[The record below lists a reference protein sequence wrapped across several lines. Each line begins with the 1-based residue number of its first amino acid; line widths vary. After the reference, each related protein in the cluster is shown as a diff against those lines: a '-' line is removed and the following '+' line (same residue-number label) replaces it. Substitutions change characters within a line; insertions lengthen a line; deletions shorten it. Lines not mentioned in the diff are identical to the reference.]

1 MRYLAIECPA
11 ARGTWSCHPHVQGDG
26 PATKAYGTDRYATVY
41 EAALGAADVLVAA
54 DLDTWEAYEVPGDHK
69 DAGAASAAWAAVRM
83 GDTDPKPIARGQ
95 YRYDAD
101 GVAPVSVGV
110 VMLEGGR

>member
-1 MRYLAIECPA
+1 MRYIAIECPA
-11 ARGTWSCHPHVQGDG
+11 ARETWSCHAALESERPSFQ
-26 PATKAYGTDRYATVY
+26 VY
-41 EAALGAADVLVAA
+41 EAALAAADVLVAG
-54 DLDTWEAYEVPGDHK
+54 DLDTWEAYRVPGDHK
-69 DAGAASAAWAAVRM
+69 DAGAASAAWAKVRM
-83 GDTDPKPIARGQ
+83 GGTDPKPIARGQ

>member
-11 ARGTWSCHPHVQGDG
+11 ARDTWSCHKVYDECVPCAACVSS
-26 PATKAYGTDRYATVY
+26 AAYD
-41 EAALGAADVLVAA
+41 AADVLVAD

-83 GDTDPKPIARGQ
+83 GDTNPKPIAKGQ

-110 VMLEGGR
+110 VMLEVGR

>member
-11 ARGTWSCHPHVQGDG
+11 ARETWSCHEICGLT
-26 PATKAYGTDRYATVY
+26 ATDVY
-41 EAALGAADVLVAA
+41 DAVLASADVLVAG
-54 DLDTWEAYEVPGDHK
+54 DLDTWEAYRVPGDHK

-83 GDTDPKPIARGQ
+83 GDTDPKPIAKGQ

>member
-1 MRYLAIECPA
+1 MRYIAIECPA
-11 ARGTWSCHPHVQGDG
+11 ARETWSCHVGVPSL
-26 PATKAYGTDRYATVY
+26 ASSVY
-41 EAALGAADVLVAA
+41 VAALGAADVLVAA
-54 DLDTWEAYEVPGDHK
+54 DYDTWEAYEVPGDHK

-83 GDTDPKPIARGQ
+83 GDTNPKPIAKGQ